1 MLYFHSWFIL
11 ARTVQ
16 FDVKIKMMF
25 WTILAILVGFVHSQ
39 TATNVKN
46 VLTELF
52 TTRSYN
58 KLVRP
63 TTNQSDPSGVYIEF
77 VLFGINDVDEIQQKL
92 TTTAYLEV
100 YWTDE
105 FLTWDAASYG
115 GLDEVYVPQTDVWK
129 PDIALQNGFKDLKE
143 LGSSFIQ
150 VSILND
156 GLMTWLPFHVF
167 ESKCSLDATYF
178 PFEKQS
184 CNIDFVAWSLNGD
197 DVYLMVGTDG
207 IIMDEGLES
216 NSQWTIV
223 SSASTSLSESRESK
237 VRFTIVIKR
246 KPLFFIINIILPIIL
261 LSILNIFTFQ
271 IPADIGER
279 MGYTV
284 TVWLSFAVFLTIISS
299 SLPQSSDTVPV
310 LSIYIMIQLVVGT
323 ISVLLSSWESRAVG
337 HAEEVKVP
345 WYMNRIA
352 LLIRRKCCNKKISAT
367 EQRDQNLT
375 EKQVEQISDHDLKT
389 GQTEVS
395 WKEGISALD
404 AVCFWFLTIVL
415 AVSTMVML
423 LVTGL
428 HN

>member
-1 MLYFHSWFIL
+1 M
-11 ARTVQ
+11 
-16 FDVKIKMMF
+16 
-25 WTILAILVGFVHSQ
+25 LAILVGFVHSQ
-39 TATNVKN
+39 TATNVNN

-63 TTNQSDPSGVYIEF
+63 TTNQSDPSSIYIEF

-150 VSILND
+150 VSIMND

-184 CNIDFVAWSLNGD
+184 CNIDFVAWSLNSD
-197 DVYLMVGTDG
+197 DVHLMVGTDG
-207 IIMDEGLES
+207 IIMDHGLES

-223 SSASTSLSESRESK
+223 SSA
-237 VRFTIVIKR
+237 
-246 KPLFFIINIILPIIL
+246 
-261 LSILNIFTFQ
+261 
-271 IPADIGER
+271 
-279 MGYTV
+279 
-284 TVWLSFAVFLTIISS
+284 WL
-299 SLPQSSDTVPV
+299 D
-310 LSIYIMIQLVVGT
+310 
-323 ISVLLSSWESRAVG
+323 
-337 HAEEVKVP
+337 
-345 WYMNRIA
+345 
-352 LLIRRKCCNKKISAT
+352 
-367 EQRDQNLT
+367 
-375 EKQVEQISDHDLKT
+375 
-389 GQTEVS
+389 
-395 WKEGISALD
+395 
-404 AVCFWFLTIVL
+404 
-415 AVSTMVML
+415 
-423 LVTGL
+423 
-428 HN
+428 

>member
-1 MLYFHSWFIL
+1 
-11 ARTVQ
+11 
-16 FDVKIKMMF
+16 MMF
-25 WTILAILVGFVHSQ
+25 WTTLAILVGFVHAQ
-39 TATNVKN
+39 TATNVKD
-46 VLTELF
+46 VLTEIF

-63 TTNQSDPSGVYIEF
+63 TTNQNDPSIVYIEF

-92 TTTAYLEV
+92 TTTAHLEV

-105 FLTWDAASYG
+105 FLTWNTASYG
-115 GLDEVYVPQTDVWK
+115 GVDEVYVPQADVWK
-129 PDIALQNGFKDLKE
+129 PDIALQNGFKDLKG

-150 VSILND
+150 VSIMND

-184 CNIDFVAWSLNGD
+184 CNIDFVAWSLNSD
-197 DVYLMVGTDG
+197 DVHLLVGTDG
-207 IIMDEGLES
+207 IIMNEGLES
-216 NSQWTIV
+216 NSQWTIL
-223 SSASTSLSESRESK
+223 SSASTWLSESRESK

-261 LSILNIFTFQ
+261 LSVLNIFTFQ

-299 SLPQSSDTVPV
+299 SLPQSSDSVPV
-310 LSIYIMIQLVVGT
+310 LSIYIMIQLCVGT
-323 ISVLLSSWESRAVG
+323 ISVLLSSWESRAICR
-337 HAEEVKVP
+337 AEEVKVP

-352 LLIRRKCCNKKISAT
+352 LLLRRKWCNKKISAT
-367 EQRDQNLT
+367 EKKDTNITGTQT
-375 EKQVEQISDHDLKT
+375 EQISDHDLKT
-389 GQTEVS
+389 GQAEVS

-415 AVSTMVML
+415 VVSTIAMLMV
-423 LVTGL
+423 TAL
-428 HN
+428 HD